1 MLFNSYA
8 FIFLYLPI
16 VLVGYF
22 LLAKK
27 DHARGVLWLTLS
39 SVFFYAYWNYVYV
52 FLLLGSVIF
61 NFLIGSFIYDFCE
74 KNNKKSLLLLQI
86 AVAVNLL
93 FLGYYKYSNFFI
105 DALTGFI
112 GIKIQSLDFFLP
124 LGISFFTFTQIA
136 YLVDV
141 YRGIAREH
149 NFIKYLLFVTYFP
162 HLIAG
167 PVLHHRQMMPQ
178 FSNAIL
184 RYVNWENISNGLI
197 IFCIGLSKKLIFAD
211 ALAPY
216 VDAIFNASANGV
228 NLTSYEA
235 WAGALGY
242 TFQLYF
248 DFSGYSDMAIGIS
261 LMFNIQLP
269 INFNQP
275 YKATSI
281 IEFWRRWHMSLSQFL
296 RDYLYIPLGGN
307 KNGLLARYFNLFV
320 TMVLGG
326 LWHGAGLTF
335 ILWGAI
341 HGVLLIINHFWREF
355 IKLNQAEQM
364 MTSIRKFLGWLL
376 TFTSVV
382 VGWVIFRAESVDSAL
397 SIMASMFAIENRP
410 IDFKEVISGS
420 FILVTQASGRD
431 FFRLLLLSFLAIWIY
446 PYIEKIRVKSIPSK
460 FMYFAAILTGL
471 IYLQII
477 NKFGQYSPF
486 LYFQF

>member
-22 LLAKK
+22 VLAKRE
-27 DHARGVLWLTLS
+27 HSFGILWLTLAS
-39 SVFFYAYWNYVYV
+39 IFFYAYWSYSYV
-52 FLLLGSVIF
+52 LLLLASVVF
-61 NFLIGSFIYDFCE
+61 NFLIGSFIGRISE
-74 KNNKKSLLLLQI
+74 KNKRSSLLLLQI
-86 AVAVNLL
+86 AIIANLL
-93 FLGYYKYSNFFI
+93 LLGYYKYSNFFL
-105 DALTGFI
+105 DLFASFTD
-112 GIKIQSLDFFLP
+112 IKIQGLEFFLP

-136 YLVDV
+136 FLVDV
-141 YRGIAREH
+141 YRGIAKEDS
-149 NFIKYLLFVTYFP
+149 FIKYLLFVTYFP

-167 PVLHHRQMMPQ
+167 PVLHHKQMMPQ
-178 FSNAIL
+178 FSNSIFRFA
-184 RYVNWENISNGLI
+184 NWENISNGLI

-216 VDAIFNASANGV
+216 VDAIFGASANGV
-228 NLTSYEA
+228 QLTTYEA

-261 LMFNIQLP
+261 LMLNIQLP

-281 IEFWRRWHMSLSQFL
+281 IDFWRRWHMSLSQFL

-307 KNGLLARYFNLFV
+307 KNGTFARYFNLFI

-335 ILWGAI
+335 IVWGAV
-341 HGVLLIINHFWREF
+341 HGFLLIINHCWREYVLVPN
-355 IKLNQAEQM
+355 INGLLK
-364 MTSIRKFLGWLL
+364 TSQLTLGWVL
-376 TFTSVV
+376 TFLSVV
-382 VGWVIFRAESVDSAL
+382 IAWVIFRSETITSAKSVL
-397 SIMASMFAIENRP
+397 ASMFG
-410 IDFKEVISGS
+410 IDSRQITFKEVIAGN
-420 FILVTQASGRD
+420 FLLVTQASGRD
-431 FFRLLLLSFLAIWIY
+431 FFRLLIFSFIAIWVY
-446 PYIEKIRVKSIPSK
+446 PFLEQIRVKFFRGVFI
-460 FMYFAAILTGL
+460 YCAAIILGV
-471 IYLQII
+471 IYLFII

>member
-8 FIFLYLPI
+8 FIFLYLPL

-27 DHARGVLWLTLS
+27 EHSHGILWLTLAS
-39 SVFFYAYWNYVYV
+39 IFFYAYWSYLYV
-52 FLLLGSVIF
+52 FLLLASVVF
-61 NFLIGSFIYDFCE
+61 NFLMGSLICSFAE
-74 KNNKKSLLLLQI
+74 KNKKNSLLFLQI
-86 AVAVNLL
+86 AIAVNLL
-93 FLGYYKYSNFFI
+93 LLGYYKYSNFFI
-105 DALTGFI
+105 DIFTTSI
-112 GIKIQSLDFFLP
+112 GTKIHSVEFFLP

-136 YLVDV
+136 FLVDT
-141 YRGIAREH
+141 YRGIAKEH

-167 PVLHHRQMMPQ
+167 PVLHHKQMMPQ
-178 FSNAIL
+178 FSDSTFRHL
-184 RYVNWENISNGLI
+184 NWENISNGLI

-216 VDAIFNASANGV
+216 VDAIFDASANGV
-228 NLTSYEA
+228 QLTAYEA

-261 LMFNIQLP
+261 LMLNIHLP

-275 YKATSI
+275 YKSTSI
-281 IEFWRRWHMSLSQFL
+281 IDFWRRWHMSLSQFL

-307 KNGLLARYFNLFV
+307 KNGAFARYFNLFV

-335 ILWGAI
+335 VLWGAL
-341 HGVLLIINHFWREF
+341 HGVFLIINHFWRQLVRIDQTQWF
-355 IKLNQAEQM
+355 FRLVQLA
-364 MTSIRKFLGWLL
+364 FGWFL
-376 TFTSVV
+376 TFMSIVIA
-382 VGWVIFRAESVDSAL
+382 WVIFRSETIDSAQSVL
-397 SIMASMFAIENRP
+397 SSMFGIENRQ
-410 IDFKEVISGS
+410 ISFKEVTSGN
-420 FILVTQASGRD
+420 FVLVTQASGRD

-446 PYIEKIRVKSIPSK
+446 PYIERIRVKSFPSV
-460 FMYFAAILTGL
+460 FVYFAAIVIGL
-471 IYLQII
+471 IYLMII

>member
-27 DHARGVLWLTLS
+27 DHAHGILWLTLA
-39 SVFFYAYWNYVYV
+39 SVFFYAYWSYAYV
-52 FLLLGSVIF
+52 FLLLASVVF
-61 NFLIGSFIYDFCE
+61 NFLIGSFIGDFFG
-74 KNNKKSLLLLQI
+74 KNKKQSLLLLQI
-86 AVAVNLL
+86 AITANLL
-93 FLGYYKYSNFFI
+93 LLGYYKYSNFFI
-105 DALTGFI
+105 DAMTAFI
-112 GIKIQSLDFFLP
+112 GIKIHGLEFFLP

-141 YRGIAREH
+141 YRGVAREH

-178 FSNAIL
+178 FSDSTFRHI
-184 RYVNWENISNGLI
+184 NWENISNGLI
-197 IFCIGLSKKLIFAD
+197 IFCVGLSKKLIFAD

-216 VDAIFNASANGV
+216 VDAIFDASANGV
-228 NLTSYEA
+228 KLTTYEA

-261 LMFNIQLP
+261 LMLNIQLP

-307 KNGLLARYFNLFV
+307 KNGPFARYFNLFV

-326 LWHGAGLTF
+326 LWHGAGFTF
-335 ILWGAI
+335 ILWGAM
-341 HGVLLIINHFWREF
+341 HGVLLIINHCWRQF
-355 IKLNQAEQM
+355 IKLDQTQWLLK
-364 MTSIRKFLGWLL
+364 SIQLALGWLL
-376 TFTSVV
+376 TFLSVV
-382 VGWVIFRAESVDSAL
+382 VAWVIFRAETIDSAQSIL
-397 SIMASMFAIENRP
+397 SSMFAIENRQ
-410 IDFKEVISGS
+410 IDFKEVISGK

-431 FFRLLLLSFLAIWIY
+431 FFRLLLVSFLAIWAY
-446 PYIEKIRVKSIPSK
+446 PYFEKIRVKNFRSK
-460 FMYFAAILTGL
+460 FVYFAAILTGL
-471 IYLQII
+471 IYLLII